1 LTDALQLENQKQLL
15 KNYYAGLQMESPNGG
30 FLILL
35 VIKPLDDGSAT
46 AFLECSASSLRYEIR
61 IPKGGRAERKAVKE
75 ELDAGKDPVCP
86 RHGTGFR
93 LVRAGKNLVCS
104 HCGVPYAR
112 V

>member
-15 KNYYAGLQMESPNGG
+15 KKYYAGLQMESPNGG

-46 AFLECSASSLRYEIR
+46 AFFECSASSLRYEIK
-61 IPKGGRAERKAVKE
+61 IPKGGRSERKAVKAVF
-75 ELDAGKDPVCP
+75 DSGKDPICP
-86 RHGTGFR
+86 RHGQGVR

-104 HCGVPYAR
+104 QCGVTYAR